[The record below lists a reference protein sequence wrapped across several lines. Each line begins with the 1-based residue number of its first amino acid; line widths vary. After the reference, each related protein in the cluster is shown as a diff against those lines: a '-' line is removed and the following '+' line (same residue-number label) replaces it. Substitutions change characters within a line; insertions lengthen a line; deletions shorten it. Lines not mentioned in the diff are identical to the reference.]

1 MQLAARA
8 SADYLRQRYHP
19 PRARHGRC
27 YLSPTTPPSSR
38 RFTDVTHPSTT
49 VIGRGTHI
57 VGNVASSDPV
67 DIRGVLEG
75 DCQTSAH
82 CIVREGARVL
92 GNIDA
97 VALLVAGEVD
107 AGVLQAEKVEVRAS
121 AKVLATIRARVVA
134 IADGAFFQGE
144 VEIEGARAASG
155 PPLLKDRRKGEP
167 EDP

>member
-1 MQLAARA
+1 V
-8 SADYLRQRYHP
+8 SAVPSSSSLTPEGYLK
-19 PRARHGRC
+19 
-27 YLSPTTPPSSR
+27 PTTSPSSR

-49 VIGRGTHI
+49 VIGRGTRI
-57 VGNVASSDPV
+57 RGDVASSDPV

-82 CIVREGARVL
+82 CIVRGGARVL

-97 VALLVAGEVD
+97 AALLVAGEVE
-107 AGVLQAEKVEVRAS
+107 AGLLQAEKVEVRAS
-121 AKVLATIRARVVA
+121 ARVLATIRARVVA

-155 PPLLKDRRKGEP
+155 PSLLTDRRKGEREEP
-167 EDP
+167 SPA

>member
-1 MQLAARA
+1 
-8 SADYLRQRYHP
+8 
-19 PRARHGRC
+19 
-27 YLSPTTPPSSR
+27 
-38 RFTDVTHPSTT
+38 

-57 VGNVASSDPV
+57 LGNVVSSDPV

-107 AGVLQAEKVEVRAS
+107 AGVLQADKVEVRPS
-121 AKVLATIRARVVA
+121 ARVLATIRARVVA

-144 VEIEGARAASG
+144 VEIEEPRPASS
-155 PPLLKDRRKGEP
+155 PPLLKDRRKGE
-167 EDP
+167 DPSPA